1 MTSIYPPVTLTI
13 GEVFPSPVQALM
25 PSSVAYTYILPP
37 FKLIVMASSPSYEVT
52 TLM

>member
-1 MTSIYPPVTLTI
+1 MTSIYPPVILTI

-37 FKLIVMASSPSYEVT
+37 FKFIVMASSPSYEVT